1 MAMDSTT
8 QDLVRHLFVRMS
20 KHLEIAL
27 DATMDGQTAT
37 VDDAKVVEL
46 CTSINAAISNAQ
58 VIAAA
63 VETIAEPR
71 DESQI

>member
-27 DATMDGQTAT
+27 DAAMDGQNAT
-37 VDDAKVVEL
+37 VDDAKAVDL
-46 CTSINAAISNAQ
+46 CTSINVAVSNAQ
-58 VIAAA
+58 VFAAA
-63 VETIAEPR
+63 VEAIAEPR
-71 DESQI
+71 DDNPM

>member
-8 QDLVRHLFVRMS
+8 QDLVRHLFARMS

-27 DATMDGQTAT
+27 DAAMAGQAAT
-37 VDDAKVVEL
+37 VDDAKAVDL
-46 CTSINAAISNAQ
+46 CTSINVAISNAQ

-63 VETIAEPR
+63 INAIAEP
-71 DESQI
+71 